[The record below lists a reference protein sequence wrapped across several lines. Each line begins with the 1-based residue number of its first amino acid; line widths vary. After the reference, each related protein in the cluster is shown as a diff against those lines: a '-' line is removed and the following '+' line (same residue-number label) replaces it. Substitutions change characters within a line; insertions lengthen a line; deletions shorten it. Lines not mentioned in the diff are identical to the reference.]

1 MGSPILEL
9 PSAIP
14 AYKYS
19 SGSLW
24 GPIYFSPSPNAAQK
38 SLQSRE
44 QRESFLRF
52 LEYLCGIRPK
62 IEWEEY
68 KRMPQDAVYAGYCL
82 ASEINSSFGS
92 PRQRESVLE
101 RFRFEMNRCEWSY
114 DMVSVV
120 LSILEEAGAQ
130 QAAGQIPY
138 AQGQVS
144 APPLVSQPASLLLN
158 APVQKGGAKIK
169 VAEQPLPAEQELS
182 GLQPVSTRE
191 LLMEYFKKY
200 PSDFAPVM
208 SAVLQV
214 REISPA
220 ALAPLLIRKASQE
233 GIAAISGR
241 ALLEIKR
248 KRKERYESLLLGLF
262 SGKRLFR
269 PDLRSILSL
278 IVKKRQARK

>member
-19 SGSLW
+19 TGSLW

-52 LEYLCGIRPK
+52 LEYLCGIRARM
-62 IEWEEY
+62 EWEEY

-130 QAAGQIPY
+130 QAAGQY

-144 APPLVSQPASLLLN
+144 APPRVSQPASLLLN
-158 APVQKGGAKIK
+158 APVQKGTRVPIIAK
-169 VAEQPLPAEQELS
+169 PAEGQEIS
-182 GLQPVSTRE
+182 QMSPVSTRE
-191 LLMEYFKKY
+191 LLMEYFRKY
-200 PSDFAPVM
+200 PSDFAPIM

-214 REISPA
+214 KETSPA

-233 GIAAISGR
+233 GIAAISSR

-248 KRKERYESLLLGLF
+248 KRKEKYESLLLALF

-269 PDLRSILSL
+269 PDLRNILSL
-278 IVKKRQARK
+278 IVKKRQAKK

>member
-19 SGSLW
+19 TGSLW

-52 LEYLCGIRPK
+52 LEYLCGIRPRM
-62 IEWEEY
+62 EWEEY

-120 LSILEEAGAQ
+120 LSILEEAGVQ
-130 QAAGQIPY
+130 QAAGQY

-158 APVQKGGAKIK
+158 APVQKGTRVPIIAK
-169 VAEQPLPAEQELS
+169 PAEGQEIS
-182 GLQPVSTRE
+182 QMSPVSTRE
-191 LLMEYFKKY
+191 LLMEYFRKY
-200 PSDFAPVM
+200 PSDFAPIM

-214 REISPA
+214 KETSPA

-233 GIAAISGR
+233 GIAAISSR

-248 KRKERYESLLLGLF
+248 KRKERYESLLLELF

-278 IVKKRQARK
+278 IVKKRQAKK